1 MATIVVTLED
11 RSIIDA
17 FNRLQAVSRDLTPA
31 MNAIAGVLKH
41 WTVSNFVEQR
51 GPTGKWKPLKR
62 PGKKRGSNPHI
73 LVD

>member
-17 FNRLQAVSRDLTPA
+17 FNRLLVVSRNMTPA
-31 MNAIAGVLKH
+31 MKAIAGVLKH
-41 WTVSNFVEQR
+41 WTAENFVEQS
-51 GPTGKWKPLKR
+51 GPTEKWVPLKR
-62 PGKKRGSNPHI
+62 TGKKRGSNPHI